1 MSALGR
7 IAFDRTPFFGHP
19 SMTFGLANHLK
30 SPWQRR
36 LYRLLGPAVE
46 SVLGLKST
54 DGIYQ
59 ESARRFREHPQHP
72 NVFAW
77 FDSVMH
83 AVDAR
88 AEVDLPGEFEFPKQG
103 PLIIVA
109 NHPFGVID
117 PVMLARW
124 AAQFRP
130 DLKVMTN
137 ALLGDLMPELKDH
150 VIAVDPFGGES
161 AAKRNL
167 GPMKEAL
174 RFLRG
179 GGTLV
184 IFPAG
189 EVAAY
194 KMGRGLEE
202 PAWTNHVGS
211 LVRRTQ
217 ATVLPVYFPG
227 ANGALFHAAGL
238 IHPRL
243 RTAMLLREFCKR
255 EGTAV
260 PMRVGH
266 PIPFSRLKK
275 FEDDESLTRY
285 LRIHTFVLQQRGKE
299 TAAKLTVEGQNVP
312 SAPPTEC
319 QHEHMVEEIDRIR
332 ARGGRLVHQGGLSVY
347 QAHSHEIPTLLPEI
361 GRLREVTFRAVG
373 EGTGNDI
380 DLDKYDRYYEHIILW
395 DEEKEQVAGAY
406 RLGRADMIL
415 REYGPKG
422 LYTNTLFHFEK
433 PFLANLECA
442 VEMGRSFV
450 VKEYQ
455 RSLSSLPLLWK
466 GVACWIARNP
476 HYKKLFGPVSIS
488 KDYSS
493 LSRKMIVE
501 FLQDNRMHPHLAAF
515 VKARNP
521 FRYLRTRRMMREFI
535 SADLQHV
542 DDCSALISSLETDGK
557 GIPVLLKHYLRLNA
571 TILSFNVDKDFSS
584 VVDGLILVDFT
595 EVDPRLLSKYM
606 GEESC
611 RDYRAKHGLGP
622 VAPVLPAPQ
631 A

>member
-1 MSALGR
+1 
-7 IAFDRTPFFGHP
+7 
-19 SMTFGLANHLK
+19 MTFGLSEHLK
-30 SPWQRR
+30 SPLQRR
-36 LYRLLGPAVE
+36 LYRLLGPTVE
-46 SVLGLKST
+46 SMLGLKGT
-54 DGIYQ
+54 EGFYN
-59 ESARRFREHPQHP
+59 ESVRLFRGHPQHP
-72 NVFAW
+72 GVFAW
-77 FDSVMH
+77 FDSVAQAMGMQE
-83 AVDAR
+83 
-88 AEVDLPGEFEFPKQG
+88 EVDLPAEFEFPRQG
-103 PLIIVA
+103 PLVIIA

-137 ALLGDLMPELKDH
+137 SMLPDMMPELKDL
-150 VIAVDPFGGES
+150 VIPVDPFGGEA

-174 RFLRG
+174 RLLRG
-179 GGTLV
+179 GGALL

-194 KMGRGLEE
+194 KLGRGMEE
-202 PAWTNHVGS
+202 PKWTNHLGS

-227 ANGALFHAAGL
+227 SNSALFHTAGL

-243 RTAMLLREFCKR
+243 RTALLLREFCKR
-255 EGTAV
+255 EGTTVA
-260 PMRVGH
+260 MRVGNS
-266 PIPFSRLKK
+266 IPYSRLKK

-285 LRIHTFVLQQRGKE
+285 LRIHTFVLHQRGE
-299 TAAKLTVEGQNVP
+299 EEAKLTVEGQNITTT
-312 SAPPTEC
+312 PPTEC
-319 QHEHMVEEIDRIR
+319 QHERMVEEIDRLR
-332 ARGGRLVHQGGLSVY
+332 ARGGRLVRQGNLSVY
-347 QAHSHEIPTLLPEI
+347 QAHSHEIPVLLPEI

-380 DLDKYDRYYEHIILW
+380 DLDKYDRYYEHLILW
-395 DEEKEQVAGAY
+395 DEEKEQVAGGY

-415 REYGPKG
+415 QEYGPKG

-433 PFLANLECA
+433 PFLSNLGAA

-455 RSLSSLPLLWK
+455 RTLASLPLLWK
-466 GVACWIARNP
+466 GIACWVARNP

-501 FLQDNRMHPHLAAF
+501 FLQDNRMHPHLSAF

-521 FRYLRTRRMMREFI
+521 FRYMRTRRMMREFI
-535 SADLQHV
+535 SADLQNV

-557 GIPVLLKHYLRLNA
+557 GIPVLLKHYLKLNA
-571 TILSFNVDKDFSS
+571 TILSFNVDKEFSS

-595 EVDPRLLSKYM
+595 EIDPRLLSKYM

-611 RDYRAKHGLGP
+611 RQYLAKHVSSTAGT
-622 VAPVLPAPQ
+622 
-631 A
+631 

>member
-1 MSALGR
+1 MV
-7 IAFDRTPFFGHP
+7 FDL
-19 SMTFGLANHLK
+19 SEHLK
-30 SPWQRR
+30 SPLQRR
-36 LYRLLGPAVE
+36 IYRLIGPAVE
-46 SVLGLKST
+46 TALGLRGF
-54 DGIYQ
+54 DQCYQ
-59 ESARRFREHPQHP
+59 ESARLFRAHPQHP
-72 NVFAW
+72 KVFAW
-77 FDSVMH
+77 FDSVAH
-83 AVDAR
+83 ALKLQEDA
-88 AEVDLPGEFEFPKQG
+88 DLPAEFEFPKTG

-117 PVMLARW
+117 PVMLCRW
-124 AAQFRP
+124 ASQFRP

-137 ALLGDLMPELKDH
+137 SLMLAMKELEDH
-150 VIAVDPFGGES
+150 VIPVDPFGGEN
-161 AAKRNL
+161 AAKKNL
-167 GPMKEAL
+167 GPMKEAIRLL
-174 RFLRG
+174 RS

-189 EVAAY
+189 EVASY
-194 KMGRGLEE
+194 KPGRGIDE

-227 ANGALFHAAGL
+227 SNSALFHAAGL

-243 RTAMLLREFCKR
+243 RTSLLLREFCNR
-255 EGTAV
+255 ANTPV

-266 PIPFSRLKK
+266 PIPYSRLKK

-285 LRIHTFVLQQRGKE
+285 LRIHTFVLHQRGEE
-299 TAAKLTVEGQNVP
+299 TIAKLTTEGQNITITPP
-312 SAPPTEC
+312 SDL
-319 QHEHMVEEIDRIR
+319 QHERMVEEIDRLR
-332 ARGGRLVHQGGLSVY
+332 ARGGRLVGQGGLSVY
-347 QAHSHEIPTLLPEI
+347 QAHSHEIPSLLPEI
-361 GRLREVTFRAVG
+361 GRLREVTFREVG

-380 DLDKYDRYYEHIILW
+380 DLDKYDRYYEHLILW

-422 LYTNTLFHFEK
+422 LYTSTLFRFEK

-450 VKEYQ
+450 VKAYQ
-455 RSLSSLPLLWK
+455 RNLASLPVLWK
-466 GVACWIARNP
+466 GIAHWIARNP
-476 HYKKLFGPVSIS
+476 RYKKLFGPVSIS

-501 FLQDNRMHPHLAAF
+501 FLQDNRMHPHLSNF
-515 VKARNP
+515 VKPRNP
-521 FRYLRTRRMMREFI
+521 FRYMRSRRMMREFI
-535 SADLQHV
+535 SADLENV
-542 DDCSALISSLETDGK
+542 DDCSALVSSLETDGK
-557 GIPVLLKHYLRLNA
+557 GIPVLLKHYLKLNA
-571 TILSFNVDKDFSS
+571 TLLSFNVDKDFSS

-595 EVDPRLLSKYM
+595 EVDPRLLAKYM

-611 RDYRAKHGLGP
+611 HEYLALHKKE
-622 VAPVLPAPQ
+622 AA
-631 A
+631 

>member
-1 MSALGR
+1 M
-7 IAFDRTPFFGHP
+7 P
-19 SMTFGLANHLK
+19 FGLSEHLK
-30 SPWQRR
+30 TPLQRR
-36 LYRLLGPAVE
+36 LYRLLGPTVE
-46 SVLGLKST
+46 SVLGLKGT
-54 DGIYQ
+54 EGIYQ
-59 ESARRFREHPQHP
+59 ESALRYREHPQHP
-72 NVFAW
+72 GTFAW
-77 FDSVMH
+77 FDSV
-83 AVDAR
+83 AQAIGTQE
-88 AEVDLPGEFEFPKQG
+88 EVDLPAEFEFPKQG
-103 PLIIVA
+103 PLVIVA

-124 AAQFRP
+124 AARFRP

-137 ALLGDLMPELKDH
+137 SLLPDLLPELKDL
-150 VIAVDPFGGES
+150 VIPVDPFGGEG

-174 RFLRG
+174 RLLRG
-179 GGTLV
+179 GGALL

-194 KMGRGLEE
+194 RPGRGVEE
-202 PAWTNHVGS
+202 PKWTNHLGS

-227 ANGALFHAAGL
+227 SNSALFHTAGL

-243 RTAMLLREFCKR
+243 RTALLLREFCKR
-255 EGTAV
+255 EGTTV
-260 PMRVGH
+260 PMRVGNS
-266 PIPFSRLKK
+266 IPYTRLKK

-285 LRIHTFVLQQRGKE
+285 LRIHTFVLHQRGKE
-299 TAAKLTVEGQNVP
+299 EAKLTTEGQNITTT
-312 SAPPTEC
+312 PPTEC
-319 QHEHMVEEIDRIR
+319 QHERMVEEIDRLR
-332 ARGGRLVHQGGLSVY
+332 ARGGRLVGQGSLSVY
-347 QAHSHEIPTLLPEI
+347 QAHSHEIPVLLPEI

-380 DLDKYDRYYEHIILW
+380 DLDKYDRYYEHLILW
-395 DEEKEQVAGAY
+395 DEEKEQVAGGY

-415 REYGPKG
+415 QEYGPKG

-433 PFLANLECA
+433 PFLANLEAA

-455 RSLSSLPLLWK
+455 RSLASLPLLWK
-466 GVACWIARNP
+466 GIACWVARNP

-501 FLQDNRMHPHLAAF
+501 FLQYNRMHPHLSAF

-535 SADLQHV
+535 SADLQNV

-557 GIPVLLKHYLRLNA
+557 GIPVLLKHYLKLNA
-571 TILSFNVDKDFSS
+571 TILSFNVDKEFSS

-595 EVDPRLLSKYM
+595 EIDPRLLSKYM

-611 RDYRAKHGLGP
+611 REYRARHGLMS
-622 VAPVLPAPQ
+622 AA
-631 A
+631 

>member
-1 MSALGR
+1 MV
-7 IAFDRTPFFGHP
+7 FDL
-19 SMTFGLANHLK
+19 SEHLK
-30 SPWQRR
+30 TPLQRR
-36 LYRLLGPAVE
+36 IYRLIGPAVE
-46 SVLGLKST
+46 TALGLRGF
-54 DGIYQ
+54 DQCYQ
-59 ESARRFREHPQHP
+59 DSARLFRAHPQHP

-77 FDSVMH
+77 FDSVAH
-83 AVDAR
+83 ALKLQ
-88 AEVDLPGEFEFPKQG
+88 EETDLPAEFEFPKEG
-103 PLIIVA
+103 PLVIVA

-117 PVMLARW
+117 PVMLCRW

-137 ALLGDLMPELKDH
+137 SLMLAMKELADH
-150 VIAVDPFGGES
+150 VIPVDPFGGEN
-161 AAKRNL
+161 AAKKNL
-167 GPMKEAL
+167 GPMKEAIRLL
-174 RFLRG
+174 RS

-189 EVAAY
+189 EVASY
-194 KMGRGLEE
+194 KPGRGIDE

-227 ANGALFHAAGL
+227 ANSALFHAAGL

-243 RTAMLLREFCKR
+243 RTSLLLREFCNR
-255 EGTAV
+255 ANTPV

-266 PIPFSRLKK
+266 PIPYSRLKK

-285 LRIHTFVLQQRGKE
+285 LRIHTFVLHQRGEE
-299 TAAKLTVEGQNVP
+299 TTAKLTTEGQNITTTPP
-312 SAPPTEC
+312 SDL
-319 QHEHMVEEIDRIR
+319 QHERMVEEIDRLR
-332 ARGGRLVHQGGLSVY
+332 ARGGRLVGQGSLSVY

-361 GRLREVTFRAVG
+361 GRLREVTFREVG
-373 EGTGNDI
+373 EGTGNEI
-380 DLDKYDRYYEHIILW
+380 DLDSYDRYYEHLILW

-422 LYTNTLFHFEK
+422 LYTSTLFRFEK

-450 VKEYQ
+450 VKAYQ
-455 RSLSSLPLLWK
+455 RSLASLPLLWK
-466 GVACWIARNP
+466 GIAHWIARNP
-476 HYKKLFGPVSIS
+476 RYKKLFGPVSIS

-501 FLQDNRMHPHLAAF
+501 FLQDNRMHPHLSNF
-515 VKARNP
+515 VKPRNP
-521 FRYLRTRRMMREFI
+521 FRYMRTRKMMREFI
-535 SADLQHV
+535 SADLENV

-557 GIPVLLKHYLRLNA
+557 GIPVLLKHYLKLNA
-571 TILSFNVDKDFSS
+571 TLLSFNVDKDFSS

-595 EVDPRLLSKYM
+595 EVDPRLLAKYM

-611 RDYRAKHGLGP
+611 QEYLARHKKEA
-622 VAPVLPAPQ
+622 A
-631 A
+631 

>member
-1 MSALGR
+1 M
-7 IAFDRTPFFGHP
+7 I
-19 SMTFGLANHLK
+19 FGLSEHLK
-30 SPWQRR
+30 SPWQQR
-36 LYRLLGPAVE
+36 LYRLLGPTVE
-46 SVLGLKST
+46 SALGLK
-54 DGIYQ
+54 GFEGHYI

-77 FDSVMH
+77 FDSVSQALGMQE
-83 AVDAR
+83 
-88 AEVDLPGEFEFPKQG
+88 EVDLPAEFEFPKQG
-103 PLIIVA
+103 PLIIIA
-109 NHPFGVID
+109 NHPFGVVD

-130 DLKVMTN
+130 ELKVMTN
-137 ALLGDLMPELKDH
+137 SLLLAMKELKDH
-150 VIAVDPFGGES
+150 VIAVDPFGGEA

-167 GPMKEAL
+167 APMKDAIRHL
-174 RFLRG
+174 RAG
-179 GGTLV
+179 GALV

-189 EVAAY
+189 EVASY
-194 KMGRGLEE
+194 RPGRGIEE
-202 PAWTNHVGS
+202 PPWTNHLGS

-217 ATVLPVYFPG
+217 ATVLPVFFPG
-227 ANGALFHAAGL
+227 SNSALFHAAGL

-243 RTAMLLREFCKR
+243 RTSLLLREFCN
-255 EGTAV
+255 
-260 PMRVGH
+260 RVGTKVTLRVGN
-266 PIPFSRLKK
+266 PIPYSRLKK

-285 LRIHTFVLQQRGKE
+285 LRIHTFVLHQRGVE
-299 TAAKLTVEGQNVP
+299 TAKLTVEGENITIT
-312 SAPPTEC
+312 PPTEC
-319 QHEHMVEEIDRIR
+319 QHERMVEEIDRIR
-332 ARGGRLVHQGGLSVY
+332 ARGGRLVGQGGLSVY

-361 GRLREVTFRAVG
+361 GRLREITFRQVG

-380 DLDKYDRYYEHIILW
+380 DLDKYDRYYEHLILW

-406 RLGRADMIL
+406 RLGRADVIL

-433 PFLANLECA
+433 PFLANLEAA

-450 VKEYQ
+450 VKAYQ
-455 RSLSSLPLLWK
+455 RNLASLPLLWK
-466 GVACWIARNP
+466 GIACWVARNP
-476 HYKKLFGPVSIS
+476 QYKKLFGPVSIS

-501 FLQDNRMHPHLAAF
+501 FLQDNKMHPHLSNF
-515 VKARNP
+515 VKPRNP
-521 FRYLRTRRMMREFI
+521 FRYMRTRRMMREFI
-535 SADLQHV
+535 SAELQNV

-557 GIPVLLKHYLRLNA
+557 GIPVLLKHYLKLNA

-595 EVDPRLLSKYM
+595 EIDPRLLAKYM

-611 RDYRAKHGLGP
+611 REYLAKH
-622 VAPVLPAPQ
+622 LPATS
-631 A
+631 

>member
-1 MSALGR
+1 MV
-7 IAFDRTPFFGHP
+7 FDL
-19 SMTFGLANHLK
+19 SEHLK
-30 SPWQRR
+30 TPLQRR
-36 LYRLLGPAVE
+36 IYRLIGPAVE
-46 SVLGLKST
+46 TALGLRGF
-54 DGIYQ
+54 DQCYQ
-59 ESARRFREHPQHP
+59 DSARLFRAHPQHP

-77 FDSVMH
+77 FDSVAH
-83 AVDAR
+83 ALKLQ
-88 AEVDLPGEFEFPKQG
+88 EETDLPAEFEFPKEG
-103 PLIIVA
+103 PLVIVA

-117 PVMLARW
+117 PVMLCRW

-137 ALLGDLMPELKDH
+137 SLMLAMKELADH
-150 VIAVDPFGGES
+150 VIPVDPFGGEN
-161 AAKRNL
+161 AAKKNL
-167 GPMKEAL
+167 GPMKEAIRLL
-174 RFLRG
+174 RS

-189 EVAAY
+189 EVASY
-194 KMGRGLEE
+194 KPGRGIDE

-227 ANGALFHAAGL
+227 ANSALFHAAGL

-243 RTAMLLREFCKR
+243 RTSLLLREFCNR
-255 EGTAV
+255 ANTPV

-266 PIPFSRLKK
+266 PIPYSRLKK

-285 LRIHTFVLQQRGKE
+285 LRIHTFVLHQRGEE
-299 TAAKLTVEGQNVP
+299 TTAKLTTEGQNITSTPP
-312 SAPPTEC
+312 SDL
-319 QHEHMVEEIDRIR
+319 QHERMVEEIDRLR
-332 ARGGRLVHQGGLSVY
+332 ARGGRLVGQGSLSVY

-361 GRLREVTFRAVG
+361 GRLREVTFREVG
-373 EGTGNDI
+373 EGTGNEI
-380 DLDKYDRYYEHIILW
+380 DLDSYDRYYEHLILW

-422 LYTNTLFHFEK
+422 LYTSTLFRFEK

-450 VKEYQ
+450 VKAYQ
-455 RSLSSLPLLWK
+455 RSLASLPLLWK
-466 GVACWIARNP
+466 GIAHWIARNP
-476 HYKKLFGPVSIS
+476 RYKKLFGPVSIS

-501 FLQDNRMHPHLAAF
+501 FLQDNRMHPHLSNF
-515 VKARNP
+515 VKPRNP
-521 FRYLRTRRMMREFI
+521 FRYMRTRKMMREFI
-535 SADLQHV
+535 SADLENV

-557 GIPVLLKHYLRLNA
+557 GIPVLLKHYLKLNA
-571 TILSFNVDKDFSS
+571 TLLSFNVDKDFSS

-595 EVDPRLLSKYM
+595 EVDPRLLAKYM

-611 RDYRAKHGLGP
+611 QEYLARHKKEA
-622 VAPVLPAPQ
+622 A
-631 A
+631 

>member
-1 MSALGR
+1 M
-7 IAFDRTPFFGHP
+7 I
-19 SMTFGLANHLK
+19 FGLSEHLK

-36 LYRLLGPAVE
+36 LYRLLGPTVE
-46 SVLGLKST
+46 SVLGLK
-54 DGIYQ
+54 GFRGVY
-59 ESARRFREHPQHP
+59 EGSARRFREHPQHP

-77 FDSVMH
+77 FDSV
-83 AVDAR
+83 AQTLGTR
-88 AEVDLPGEFEFPKQG
+88 EQVDLPGEFEFPAQG
-103 PLIIVA
+103 PLIIIA
-109 NHPFGVID
+109 NHPFGIVD
-117 PVMLARW
+117 PIMLARW

-130 DLKVMTN
+130 GLKVMTN
-137 ALLGDLMPELKDH
+137 SLLLAMPELRDH
-150 VIAVDPFGGES
+150 VIAVDPFGGQG

-167 GPMKEAL
+167 APMKEAIRLL
-174 RFLRG
+174 RA
-179 GGTLV
+179 GGTLI

-194 KMGRGLEE
+194 RPGRGIDE
-202 PAWTNHVGS
+202 PAWTNHLGS

-227 ANGALFHAAGL
+227 SNGALFHAAGL

-243 RTAMLLREFCKR
+243 RTSLLLREFCKR
-255 EGTAV
+255 EGTVV

-266 PIPFSRLKK
+266 PIPYSRLKK

-285 LRIHTFVLQQRGKE
+285 LRIHTFVLHQRGKE
-299 TAAKLTVEGQNVP
+299 VAKLTTEGQNITTTPP
-312 SAPPTEC
+312 SEC

-332 ARGGRLVHQGGLSVY
+332 ARGGRLVGQGGLSVY

-361 GRLREVTFRAVG
+361 GRLREVTFREVG

-380 DLDKYDRYYEHIILW
+380 DLDKYDRYYEHLILW

-406 RLGRADMIL
+406 RLGRADVIL

-433 PFLANLECA
+433 PFLANLEAA

-450 VKEYQ
+450 VKAYQ
-455 RSLSSLPLLWK
+455 RNLASLPLLWK
-466 GVACWIARNP
+466 GIACWVARNP
-476 HYKKLFGPVSIS
+476 RYKKLFGPVSIS

-501 FLQDNRMHPHLAAF
+501 FLQDNRMHPHLSAF

-521 FRYLRTRRMMREFI
+521 FRYMRSRRMMREFI
-535 SADLQHV
+535 SADLQNV

-557 GIPVLLKHYLRLNA
+557 GIPVLLKHYLKLNA

-595 EVDPRLLSKYM
+595 EIDPRLLAKYM

-611 RDYRAKHGLGP
+611 RDYLAMHGGEK
-622 VAPVLPAPQ
+622 
-631 A
+631 